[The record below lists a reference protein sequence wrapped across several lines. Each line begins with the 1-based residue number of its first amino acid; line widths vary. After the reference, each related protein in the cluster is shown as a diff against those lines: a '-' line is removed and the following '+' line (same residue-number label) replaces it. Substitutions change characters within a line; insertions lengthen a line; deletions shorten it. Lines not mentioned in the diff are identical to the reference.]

1 MKKRKI
7 FALILAVVMIC
18 MAVASCADSTPKVKV
33 TATFTVIVDGNA
45 VVNEKT
51 MEVEGTKDSAPTVLA
66 AICDVLEEYGMI
78 PEYAEN
84 SLTAV
89 MINGVTYATGDDG
102 AWFFTI
108 NGEDGTRAGQTVL
121 SEGDV
126 IVYTYS

>member
-1 MKKRKI
+1 
-7 FALILAVVMIC
+7 
-18 MAVASCADSTPKVKV
+18 
-33 TATFTVIVDGNA
+33 
-45 VVNEKT
+45 VNEKT

-66 AICDVLEEYGMI
+66 AICDVLEECGMI